1 MIEYK
6 LHSEYLEM
14 NEWEYVYAKTFILYY
29 TDEITLL
36 DCEYVDRNRTR
47 EIHEFAMI
55 ICLPNVKMRIHAIA
69 YDILEFVEK
78 ANEILH
84 GKLVQCAFDCLYMT
98 IESD

>member
-1 MIEYK
+1 MFMLNKRLK
-6 LHSEYLEM
+6 LF
-14 NEWEYVYAKTFILYY
+14 NKLYY

>member
-1 MIEYK
+1 
-6 LHSEYLEM
+6 
-14 NEWEYVYAKTFILYY
+14 
-29 TDEITLL
+29 
-36 DCEYVDRNRTR
+36 
-47 EIHEFAMI
+47 
-55 ICLPNVKMRIHAIA
+55 MRIHAIA